1 MIAWTYSIKTKIFSK
16 LGTGYC
22 LKVAKINSQQEK
34 PICSNLQTQQ
44 TVLETRKYI
53 PGTQQT
59 LFQTQQLTLFTKIQ
73 HNICKTQHI
82 FPKAQN
88 NICETQNKI
97 LRLRNAGLC

>member
-1 MIAWTYSIKTKIFSK
+1 MLHGKFHCIKT
-16 LGTGYC
+16 
-22 LKVAKINSQQEK
+22 INVRNYNVVRVR
-34 PICSNLQTQQ
+34 PLYGGPYLQTQQ
-44 TVLETRKYI
+44 TVLETQKYI

-97 LRLRNAGLC
+97 LRLRNAGLF